1 MALAFQPVPELAAT
15 VTNGVIQVAVT
26 MPSPYYST
34 IVQVSTDMVNWT
46 GVYTNTP
53 PFTYTD
59 SMGTT
64 LPCRFYRALLGP

>member
-1 MALAFQPVPELAAT
+1 
-15 VTNGVIQVAVT
+15 

-46 GVYTNTP
+46 NVCTNTP

-59 SMGTT
+59 SMGTV